1 MEATANRS
9 LSSALIYLGG
19 AALAVFITGRQDV
32 AAMVAVVA
40 GAGCGMLVGRPSVS
54 PGWRPILLSLLFAAA
69 AATAWIPA
77 GACLPDWRAGAPET
91 ILLAGSFA
99 AVPGHQL
106 FWWLAL
112 AGTILAAWSL
122 LAAPLEV
129 RSLRVFLHVVAGIV
143 AAYAIVSIVQA
154 QTGWSYPFS
163 GKANF
168 GLLPNRNH
176 TASLLVV
183 GSVISFGL
191 MQWEVARRHQVAAAL
206 SALWGAPSLAA
217 LLFFS
222 SSRAG
227 VVCLAV
233 GFVLWAA
240 GAAGQ
245 ALHRRTALG
254 AAAILTVFL
263 AVLLVAGGSTV
274 RGRLGALWQDATAV
288 GEGELRAVD
297 FRLPVFADTWRM
309 IQEAPWTGQGLGHFE
324 FVFPH
329 YREASRTAALVVHP
343 ESDWLMVA
351 AESGW
356 PALVI
361 LLLLVIWYLARCWGA
376 RREDGGLLRWTTASA
391 IAAVLA
397 HGLIDVPW
405 HRPALGLF
413 LLVVA
418 LAAVPPGARSLRWPV
433 LWRAVQAALGLLL
446 VAVALWLGRAGSTDR
461 PPLAYRWPGYA
472 AELQSLLEARKYD
485 HGEFVAR
492 EALRDFPLSYLPY
505 YWRAGFLRM
514 FEGTE
519 GEMAADLA
527 AGRYVEPVLPRVA
540 AEQAQLWSG
549 LSDEAEVEARAE
561 ALRRAALIYQRA
573 GGGQSAAGQL
583 DQALQATR
591 ERPAL
596 HDALRGFIA
605 ADPVLLARWLRQ
617 ADPQRVEEYLSGLGA
632 GVDEFVDRLP
642 PDVRTAFLARWLTL
656 PSAGS
661 AVAYME
667 ARNAPSPGPYWRLLA
682 AYYAQAGD
690 KPRAVAMVAAA
701 EGFSLQAAPPSSE
714 FGRQLADL
722 KAQGNT
728 VAARR
733 LVREAT
739 EAARPDPEKLRFAV
753 VWYAGAGE
761 WEMAWKAASRLA
773 TTKKNSQ

>member
-1 MEATANRS
+1 
-9 LSSALIYLGG
+9 
-19 AALAVFITGRQDV
+19 
-32 AAMVAVVA
+32 
-40 GAGCGMLVGRPSVS
+40 MLV
-54 PGWRPILLSLLFAAA
+54 LL
-69 AATAWIPA
+69 
-77 GACLPDWRAGAPET
+77 G
-91 ILLAGSFA
+91 LAG
-99 AVPGHQL
+99 
-106 FWWLAL
+106 
-112 AGTILAAWSL
+112 
-122 LAAPLEV
+122 
-129 RSLRVFLHVVAGIV
+129 
-143 AAYAIVSIVQA
+143 
-154 QTGWSYPFS
+154 
-163 GKANF
+163 
-168 GLLPNRNH
+168 
-176 TASLLVV
+176 
-183 GSVISFGL
+183 
-191 MQWEVARRHQVAAAL
+191 
-206 SALWGAPSLAA
+206 
-217 LLFFS
+217 
-222 SSRAG
+222 
-227 VVCLAV
+227 
-233 GFVLWAA
+233 
-240 GAAGQ
+240 
-245 ALHRRTALG
+245 
-254 AAAILTVFL
+254 
-263 AVLLVAGGSTV
+263 
-274 RGRLGALWQDATAV
+274 
-288 GEGELRAVD
+288 
-297 FRLPVFADTWRM
+297 
-309 IQEAPWTGQGLGHFE
+309 
-324 FVFPH
+324 
-329 YREASRTAALVVHP
+329 
-343 ESDWLMVA
+343 
-351 AESGW
+351 
-356 PALVI
+356 
-361 LLLLVIWYLARCWGA
+361 WYLARCWGA

-391 IAAVLA
+391 IGAVLA

-405 HRPALGLF
+405 HRPALGWF

-418 LAAVPPGARSLRWPV
+418 LVALPPGARSLRWPV
-433 LWRAVQAALGLLL
+433 LWRAVQAVLGLLF

-485 HGEFVAR
+485 DGEFVAR

-561 ALRRAALIYQRA
+561 AVRRAGLIDQRP
-573 GGGQSAAGQL
+573 GGGQSAVGQL

-591 ERPAL
+591 DRPAL

-605 ADPVLLARWLRQ
+605 SDPVLLAHWLRQ
-617 ADPQRVEEYLSGLGA
+617 ADPQRVEGYLSGLGV
-632 GVDEFVDRLP
+632 GVDDFVDRLP
-642 PDVRTAFLARWLTL
+642 PDERNAFLARWLTL

-682 AYYAQAGD
+682 AHYAQAGD

-701 EGFSLQAAPPSSE
+701 EGFSLQAAPPGSE

-739 EAARPDPEKLRFAV
+739 EAARPDAEKLRFAV
-753 VWYAGAGE
+753 IWYAGVGD